1 MTEDKNKISRSM
13 VDSIKKSTEVLDSG
27 KSESDADQSLR
38 ERNDIILNL
47 IYELKVELNNEIPL
61 IKLHE
66 KSGYDLSDIQ
76 ESLMQL
82 LMEKKF
88 LGFINDQSTPDLSDD
103 ILIVREKRILDE
115 LEPEYRVG

>member
-1 MTEDKNKISRSM
+1 M

-38 ERNDIILNL
+38 KRNDIILNL

-61 IKLHE
+61 IKIHE

-76 ESLMQL
+76 QSLMQL